1 MADEQK
7 VFDEAAMEKI
17 PEGKSAE
24 AAGST
29 AAELSPEELDKIS
42 GGNQNEPGGPAPN
55 CPVYGSEGHK
65 YEFTGESRATDAWF
79 YKTEEHY
86 KCACGKGYWSAG
98 LFSITKWDE

>member
-29 AAELSPEELDKIS
+29 AAELSPEELD
-42 GGNQNEPGGPAPN
+42 
-55 CPVYGSEGHK
+55 
-65 YEFTGESRATDAWF
+65 
-79 YKTEEHY
+79 
-86 KCACGKGYWSAG
+86 
-98 LFSITKWDE
+98 